1 MQVAHDILCWAA
13 QVRVEQVLLSPPP
26 LLLCFQ
32 ASQLLAFYAATVTS
46 LLGPGAQLAEQLAS
60 ARVLARRVFGEQLK
74 DRGDK
79 LLRYPPSPPA
89 NLFPPSQARLVPR
102 RPSNCRYSVCGVPHL
117 LAVPLVL
124 SAGSADVQ
132 NKGILAAFP

>member
-1 MQVAHDILCWAA
+1 MAHNILCWAA

-60 ARVLARRVFGEQLK
+60 ARMLARRVFGEQLK

-102 RPSNCRYSVCGVPHL
+102 EAQQLQTLCLWCTSSCGCGPYFV
-117 LAVPLVL
+117 
-124 SAGSADVQ
+124 GWEC
-132 NKGILAAFP
+132 